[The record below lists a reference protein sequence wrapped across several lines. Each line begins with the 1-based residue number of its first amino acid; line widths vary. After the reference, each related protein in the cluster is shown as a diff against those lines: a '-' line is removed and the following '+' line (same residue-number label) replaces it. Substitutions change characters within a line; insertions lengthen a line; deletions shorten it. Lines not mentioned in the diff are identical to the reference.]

1 MNKSRNYSDDIA
13 IDDQNLEKELI
24 NHSILYYRYSDLYDE
39 AKDELQRLE
48 LDLSVAEADT
58 AYRIRMKE
66 YDARSVPDKIT
77 ESVVKELIDSD
88 LELVKKR
95 EAIIDQKRVVSKY
108 STAVESFRHRRYMLQ
123 KLVDLW
129 IYEYY
134 NKTKNGVDSL
144 DDDQLRGLADLGN
157 ENENDN

>member
-134 NKTKNGVDSL
+134 NKTKNGVDPL